1 QYDTIDVIDTKS
13 QISLDD
19 IGKGSR
25 FIWNSFKRSADP
37 IPLEQF
43 KERFL
48 QSRKVENMKEN
59 EYAVL
64 KFGQFKDVYPFLKSM
79 NQVKEGWVA
88 IAKFKNYIYRCN
100 FVCPWKGDT
109 LCTRSCLIIMNTLH
123 QTIFIQYKGSHD
135 LDYDKNN
142 KELCYPAFRNLYLVK
157 WKRSRCPF
165 RDLRRRY
172 KDIYREYVCALG
184 VTPTASTILRWLSSV
199 NKGNFLDS
207 GIRTD
212 DVHDYNKSSEI
223 MLIPDIIMEY
233 IKYTG
238 LQGFIYSSKKSLK
251 EMMKADVI
259 SVDATFNML
268 EDSEVKF
275 ITVSFKKELPDGSN
289 PGVFLG
295 CIATLRGGES
305 SRNYTHFFL
314 NLRALILKV
323 FGPGAKSNA
332 KTILTD
338 ESQAEL
344 TGISRA
350 FDGSVTV
357 RNCVWHKRL
366 TFERNL
372 DVKDVTFAVKALY
385 ATTEIECDLN
395 SDETD
400 DSDDQ
405 IEEGSDFER
414 DRDLERMNYSS

>member
-1 QYDTIDVIDTKS
+1 MITNKKHLECNKYFIEGDRLFYEFFNDASFDNVKDYCLSIGTCSFYPIKQEPSFRYDLYIKYLNKCFGIVKQKGIIFSNFQSKPFSTSGEQYDTIDVIDTKS

-123 QTIFIQYKGSHD
+123 QTIFIQYKGSHG

-223 MLIPDIIMEY
+223 MLIVR
-233 IKYTG
+233 KY
-238 LQGFIYSSKKSLK
+238 
-251 EMMKADVI
+251 
-259 SVDATFNML
+259 
-268 EDSEVKF
+268 
-275 ITVSFKKELPDGSN
+275 
-289 PGVFLG
+289 
-295 CIATLRGGES
+295 
-305 SRNYTHFFL
+305 
-314 NLRALILKV
+314 
-323 FGPGAKSNA
+323 
-332 KTILTD
+332 
-338 ESQAEL
+338 
-344 TGISRA
+344 
-350 FDGSVTV
+350 
-357 RNCVWHKRL
+357 
-366 TFERNL
+366 
-372 DVKDVTFAVKALY
+372 
-385 ATTEIECDLN
+385 
-395 SDETD
+395 
-400 DSDDQ
+400 
-405 IEEGSDFER
+405 
-414 DRDLERMNYSS
+414 

>member
-1 QYDTIDVIDTKS
+1 
-13 QISLDD
+13 
-19 IGKGSR
+19 
-25 FIWNSFKRSADP
+25 
-37 IPLEQF
+37 
-43 KERFL
+43 
-48 QSRKVENMKEN
+48 
-59 EYAVL
+59 
-64 KFGQFKDVYPFLKSM
+64 
-79 NQVKEGWVA
+79 
-88 IAKFKNYIYRCN
+88 
-100 FVCPWKGDT
+100 
-109 LCTRSCLIIMNTLH
+109 
-123 QTIFIQYKGSHD
+123 
-135 LDYDKNN
+135 
-142 KELCYPAFRNLYLVK
+142 
-157 WKRSRCPF
+157 
-165 RDLRRRY
+165 
-172 KDIYREYVCALG
+172 
-184 VTPTASTILRWLSSV
+184 
-199 NKGNFLDS
+199 
-207 GIRTD
+207 
-212 DVHDYNKSSEI
+212 
-223 MLIPDIIMEY
+223 MEY

-385 ATTEIECDLN
+385 ATTEIECVNLKLLLMEDYLHSIQQLEKKLQDIRIRQSHGN
-395 SDETD
+395 FSSKD
-400 DSDDQ
+400 DDYYYFRSYKRSQNKKKSSIKCVKFKPKRGIAILKDKIFYIYKNQ
-405 IEEGSDFER
+405 
-414 DRDLERMNYSS
+414 LEKDGRCMVVLGTLE